1 MHSKNKYMNYQLIPS
16 VNAPSEKTEP
26 AWWFIFIANN
36 LIVSEEGKS
45 IRIPF
50 LKTVIEL
57 GLQPV
62 REWYLG
68 TMNGHHCYCAEVS
81 EKSPMPEKMVSYG
94 LRYLYGR
101 LDNSLHKIA
110 MRAVHLIE
118 WDRSNQY
125 CCRCGST
132 MTRAKGMNAKKCPRC
147 FFLNFPRIS
156 PAVIVLIERGNSLLL
171 VRSKRFT
178 AAFYSV
184 LAGFVEP
191 GETLE
196 ETVKREVEEEVGI
209 MIKNIHYFG
218 SQPWPFPDSLMIGF
232 TAEYES
238 GEIRIEEEEIADA
251 GWFDP
256 DNLPTIPGKISIA
269 RELIDWFVE
278 IKSKEKDH
286 CVSMKERNYS
296 KNE

>member
-1 MHSKNKYMNYQLIPS
+1 MNHILIPS
-16 VNAPSEKTEP
+16 FNAPPEKTEP
-26 AWWFIFIANN
+26 AWWFIFVANN
-36 LIVSEEGKS
+36 LIVSEEGES
-45 IRIPF
+45 IAIPF
-50 LKTVIEL
+50 MKDLIDL
-57 GLQPV
+57 GLQPI

-68 TMNGHHCYCAEVS
+68 TINGSHCYCAEVS
-81 EKSPMPEKMVSYG
+81 GETTMPERTAPYG

-101 LDNSLHKIA
+101 LENSLHKIA
-110 MRAVHLIE
+110 MRAIHLIE
-118 WDRSNQY
+118 WDRTNRY
-125 CCRCGST
+125 CNRCGSE
-132 MTRAKGMNAKKCPRC
+132 MARAKGMNAKECPRC

-156 PAVIVLIERGNSLLL
+156 PAVIVLVERGNSLLL

-209 MIKNIHYFG
+209 RIKNIRYFG
-218 SQPWPFPDSLMIGF
+218 SQSWPFPDSLMIGF

-251 GWFDP
+251 GWYDP
-256 DNLPTIPGKISIA
+256 EKLPTIPGKISIA

-278 IKSKEKDH
+278 IKSKEKDK
-286 CVSMKERNYS
+286 CVSMKERSYS